1 MAGRIGGT
9 KRRAHLP
16 EGAET
21 PFLLFWKSGHWK
33 SGHFSHTKCNTKHD
47 HLPRQARDNR
57 NESSPKNRLRL
68 IYTQE
73 MVGKKDE
80 QIVALKRQLEANGL
94 VANLG

>member
-21 PFLLFWKSGHWK
+21 PFLLFQAT
-33 SGHFSHTKCNTKHD
+33 FLIQNTKRD

-57 NESSPKNRLRL
+57 NESSPENRLRFVH
-68 IYTQE
+68 TQE